1 MVKFRVGIDVSAK
14 SFVASYGPDSQSKH
28 KKYANT
34 PAGIKAFL
42 KSLTSKSLT
51 SKSLP
56 SENHCILEATGT
68 YSQRLSHALVNEGYT
83 VSVIN
88 PRQSKSFAQL
98 YNLQT
103 KTDLQDA
110 RMLARMGAELEL
122 PLYQAQSE
130 EAVQIKQRRTLLNQL
145 KKQLRALQN
154 LQHSQTYSPFQDELT
169 AQMIKDQVDTLQK
182 RIKELEKALASFTKE
197 KFSKQYQLLNS
208 IKGIGPAASAALIQA
223 TSAFENF
230 TDYKAFAKFIGVA
243 PTQHQSG
250 TSVYAPGKISR
261 RGDPSIRALLYC
273 CANVAKRWNPACK
286 ELFERLRKKGKPYKV
301 AVVAVISKLLKI
313 AFAIIQSG
321 VPYKADHKSKRPV
334 IA

>member
-14 SFVASYGPDSQSKH
+14 SFVVSYGPDSHSKH

-34 PAGIKAFL
+34 PTGIKAFL
-42 KSLTSKSLT
+42 KSLTA
-51 SKSLP
+51 KSLP
-56 SENHCILEATGT
+56 AENHCVLEATGT
-68 YSQRLSHALVNEGYT
+68 YSQRLSYALATNGYV

-145 KKQLRALQN
+145 KKQLQSLKN

-169 AQMIKDQVDTLQK
+169 AQMIKDQISTLKK
-182 RIKELEKALASFTKE
+182 RVKELEKALASFTE
-197 KFSKQYQLLNS
+197 ENFSKQYQLLNS
-208 IKGIGPAASAALIQA
+208 IKGIGPAGAAALIQA
-223 TSAFENF
+223 TSAFQNF
-230 TDYKAFAKFIGVA
+230 TDYKSFAKFIGVA
-243 PTQHQSG
+243 PTEHQSG
-250 TSVYAPGKISR
+250 TSVYASGKISR
-261 RGDPSIRALLYC
+261 RGDPGIRALLYC

-301 AVVAVISKLLKI
+301 AVVAVINKLLKI

-321 VPYKADHKSKRPV
+321 VLYKADHKSKRPA